1 MVCGIEDKGRQA
13 VCTAKTICNRHAV
26 LRTTIYV
33 FMDERAGRRMVLR
46 PYQEIAADF
55 LYEARP
61 ADDKHPSGEA
71 IDAYVEEVK

>member
-1 MVCGIEDKGRQA
+1 
-13 VCTAKTICNRHAV
+13 
-26 LRTTIYV
+26 
-33 FMDERAGRRMVLR
+33 MDERAGRRMVLR